1 MTVEDAKKRKAC
13 QSCTKSKA
21 KCSPSED
28 RLGICYRCQRL
39 KKECFLKE
47 TAKKRGPKN
56 RSRVKQLEQRVDT
69 LIDLLANGQAAS
81 IPVSSS
87 ASATQGVHL
96 PLAIPPESPDDPD
109 GRSENV
115 PSPYGTPAR
124 SPENIPYVPAEAC
137 CKAYDPVADGL
148 LDDYKADSLLQ
159 EFRHSYTPAFP
170 FVIVPPS
177 INGKALRQSH
187 PFLFHAIL
195 TVTTHRQAGLQATL
209 AAKLKEQISLR
220 VISHS
225 HKSLELLQGI
235 LLYTG
240 WYHFYYDPF
249 KQHLAVM
256 LQLCIAMLQDLG
268 FSKNPQ
274 NAKKKIP
281 MGDIGASLYS
291 VRSLAEKRAFLG
303 TFYMAA
309 KLSLDTNDNLI
320 SHNRGEDQR
329 LAYLAA
335 VLEHHNDAAVFDKRE
350 AFVRLWKSTNYD
362 FFTFKSAQKKTL
374 KVNMK
379 RFTKEWQVELERI
392 QKAKDLGNNADE
404 VQKAYNAKVAKFV
417 GILIPGLRSQRGL
430 NYRAPTQTIED
441 LKLQGDMSARDIQ
454 PGVLLEAL
462 KTNESDHYKPK
473 PQRTTKPKVNN
484 EPLQTPTTAIL
495 GLAISR
501 PNLQQKKAAQ
511 VVDVKEAIWFLQ
523 KSKPQK
529 MLAKLMELFPEEVP
543 VRQPITASGAPPSS
557 LDLTILLQSSR
568 RIASMLSSSHN
579 NPQTIIGKRN
589 ASEQDG
595 DLEGS
600 EKKRHKGEQH
610 VVARSLMLPVDDSLL
625 QVETNWQISA
635 NTPVAPSNTSLFGSD
650 ELKPRSSLFKGGD

>member
-13 QSCTKSKA
+13 QSYTKSKA

-281 MGDIGASLYS
+281 MGDIGA
-291 VRSLAEKRAFLG
+291 
-303 TFYMAA
+303 
-309 KLSLDTNDNLI
+309 I
-320 SHNRGEDQR
+320 
-329 LAYLAA
+329 
-335 VLEHHNDAAVFDKRE
+335 LEHHNDAAVFGKRE

-495 GLAISR
+495 GLAVQDAEF
-501 PNLQQKKAAQ
+501 L
-511 VVDVKEAIWFLQ
+511 EAQ
-523 KSKPQK
+523 KSSPRHRRWTGQHCTS
-529 MLAKLMELFPEEVP
+529 L
-543 VRQPITASGAPPSS
+543 RSRGPIY
-557 LDLTILLQSSR
+557 SR
-568 RIASMLSSSHN
+568 R
-579 NPQTIIGKRN
+579 
-589 ASEQDG
+589 
-595 DLEGS
+595 
-600 EKKRHKGEQH
+600 
-610 VVARSLMLPVDDSLL
+610 
-625 QVETNWQISA
+625 
-635 NTPVAPSNTSLFGSD
+635 
-650 ELKPRSSLFKGGD
+650 KPLRLWT